1 MQPILSSYREDHR
14 CGGDWLASN
23 GKVARCDPD
32 SVLPCCSRTNWCG
45 YISYQDCNCD
55 SCVDY
60 RIVRATYRDDNR
72 CEGDWLAPN
81 GNVAKCDIE
90 SYPCCTSDN
99 WCSESVDDCRC
110 EGCTDYRNVI
120 EDIRLFGGLTPNV
133 GRLEV
138 KVYGEWGTVCDDSW
152 ELRDAAVVCRVLG
165 FTAARTVRNHA
176 YYGEGSGKIWYGDV
190 ECSGSEESL
199 NDCPKSNVGVHNC
212 LHSDDAGVVCT
223 SYYTQSGP
231 NPADLRYRKDNLCGY
246 PWRAI
251 SGDVA
256 ECNPRGDNPCCG
268 PNNQCGNT
276 RQDCFCTDCID
287 YRDTI

>member
-1 MQPILSSYREDHR
+1 MKK
-14 CGGDWLASN
+14 N
-23 GKVARCDPD
+23 GIIKNIRYLDVHP
-32 SVLPCCSRTNWCG
+32 
-45 YISYQDCNCD
+45 YQ
-55 SCVDY
+55 VFL
-60 RIVRATYRDDNR
+60 IV
-72 CEGDWLAPN
+72 
-81 GNVAKCDIE
+81 
-90 SYPCCTSDN
+90 
-99 WCSESVDDCRC
+99 
-110 EGCTDYRNVI
+110 VI

-231 NPADLRYRKDNLCGY
+231 NPAG
-246 PWRAI
+246 
-251 SGDVA
+251 
-256 ECNPRGDNPCCG
+256 ECNVYQNCL
-268 PNNQCGNT
+268 
-276 RQDCFCTDCID
+276 
-287 YRDTI
+287 